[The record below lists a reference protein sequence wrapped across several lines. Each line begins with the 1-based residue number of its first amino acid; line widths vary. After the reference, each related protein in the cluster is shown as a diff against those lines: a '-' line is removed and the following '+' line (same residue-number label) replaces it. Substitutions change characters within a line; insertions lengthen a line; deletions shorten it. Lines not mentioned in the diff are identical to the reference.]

1 MDIIGYV
8 LIWGLWESHT
18 DTIIDV
24 RFGDSDAKTY
34 RREPMKNLLYQW
46 EK

>member
-1 MDIIGYV
+1 METRGDN
-8 LIWGLWESHT
+8 LIWGLLEIQT

-24 RFGDSDAKTY
+24 RFGNSDADTY
-34 RREPMKNLLYQW
+34 MKELMGKLLALW